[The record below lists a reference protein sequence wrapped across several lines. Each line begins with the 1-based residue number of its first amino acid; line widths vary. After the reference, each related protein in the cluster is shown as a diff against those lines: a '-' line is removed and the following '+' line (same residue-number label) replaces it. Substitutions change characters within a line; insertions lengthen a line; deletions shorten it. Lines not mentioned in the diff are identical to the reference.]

1 MNKRFPK
8 LRARPHGFRS
18 TFKVWASEM
27 HDFHPLA
34 VEFYLAHKLRD
45 RVEAAYLR
53 TDLLEKRRHIMEKW
67 GSYAGGKMTAK
78 YLSSS
83 QGKTL

>member
-1 MNKRFPK
+1 
-8 LRARPHGFRS
+8 
-18 TFKVWASEM
+18 
-27 HDFHPLA
+27 
-34 VEFYLAHKLRD
+34 D